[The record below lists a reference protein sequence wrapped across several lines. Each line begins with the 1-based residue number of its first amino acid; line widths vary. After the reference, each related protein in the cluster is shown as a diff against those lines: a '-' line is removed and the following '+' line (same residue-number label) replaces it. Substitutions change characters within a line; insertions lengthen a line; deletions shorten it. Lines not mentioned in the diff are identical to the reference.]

1 MAKVSQPPVN
11 DVVDADETYDPF
23 CTHKTDNGRQKPPPP
38 SPVKLPKIV
47 Y

>member
-11 DVVDADETYDPF
+11 DVVDDEETYDPF
-23 CTHKTDNGRQKPPPP
+23 RVHTHDTPTIASRGTPT
-38 SPVKLPKIV
+38 VKLPKIV